1 MGTERRNG
9 EHHPH
14 DGRAVTGMRA
24 LGPTGDPLD
33 VAALAAAYAYP
44 ADPPR
49 GRWLRANMVGTADGA
64 AMATSGVTRDI
75 SNDVD
80 RELLALLRALCD
92 VVLVGPGTV
101 RAERY
106 GPAKV
111 RPAHAALRDGRP
123 PPPIAVISAGLDLDF
138 DWPLFTE
145 PAVPTIVLTTSAAD
159 PDRLAAARKVADV
172 EVLSDPA
179 PEGSG
184 GFGVDL
190 SAAVAALAARGHSRL
205 LCEGGPGL
213 LASLCAEGLVDEI
226 CLALSPMLSGGR
238 AGRILRGVEL
248 DGGLPLRLG
257 HALIDDE
264 DFLFLR
270 YTVTQ

>member
-1 MGTERRNG
+1 MST
-9 EHHPH
+9 
-14 DGRAVTGMRA
+14 MRT
-24 LGPTGDPLD
+24 LGPSGAALD

-44 ADPPR
+44 DVP

-64 AMATSGVTRDI
+64 AMASSGLTRDI
-75 SNDVD
+75 SNDSD
-80 RELLALLRALCD
+80 RELLALLRTLSD
-92 VVLVGPGTV
+92 VILVGPGTV

-111 RPAHAALRDGRP
+111 RPEHAALREGRP
-123 PPPIAVISAGLDLDF
+123 APPIAVISSSLDLDF

-145 PAVPTIVLTTSAAD
+145 PQVPTIVLTAAGAD

-172 EVLSDPA
+172 EVLPDLA
-179 PEGSG
+179 PKSAG

-190 SAAVAALAARGHSRL
+190 APSLAALTARGHTRL

-213 LASLCAEGLVDEI
+213 LASLSAAGLVDEI
-226 CLALSPMLSGGR
+226 CLTVSPILSGGR
-238 AGRILRGVEL
+238 AGRIMRGAEI

-257 HALIDDE
+257 HALTDAE

-270 YTVTQ
+270 YTVGSR